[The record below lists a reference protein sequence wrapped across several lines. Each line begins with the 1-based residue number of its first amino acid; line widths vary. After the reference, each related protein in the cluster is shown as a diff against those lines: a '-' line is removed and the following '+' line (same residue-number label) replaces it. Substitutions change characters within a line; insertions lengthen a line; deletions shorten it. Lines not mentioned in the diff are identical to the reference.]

1 MEFGSLKPVL
11 SSLVMPLAFLPL
23 LGVLALVLVAKRKPL
38 GWLLSVVAFGGLW
51 LLSCQGTAVWLARTA
66 LPQYPPV
73 TASQLKT
80 ARVQAIVVLGGGT
93 FPDAPEYG
101 TAQPGPSTAARLR
114 YGIWLSKQSGLPVA
128 FSGGSG
134 WAASAN
140 ANANAKSSEA
150 EVAARVATED
160 YGFTLRWVE
169 NRSRDTAENAQMVAP
184 LLKRDGVQRIALVT
198 DALHMARAMAEFERT
213 DLVITAAPTGYV
225 LPTKSGV
232 LQWIPSTDGLS
243 SSTRLIHELLGLM
256 TIKLR

>member
-11 SSLVMPLAFLPL
+11 SGLVMPLAFLPL
-23 LGVLALVLVAKRKPL
+23 LGLLGLVLVAKRKRI
-38 GWLLSVVAFGGLW
+38 GWLVSVVALGGLW

-66 LPQYPPV
+66 LPQYPPA

-80 ARVQAIVVLGGGT
+80 AQVQAIVVLGGGT

-101 TAQPGPSTAARLR
+101 LAQPGPSTAARLR
-114 YGIWLSKQSGLPVA
+114 YGIWLAKQSGLPVA

-134 WAASAN
+134 WAAGAT
-140 ANANAKSSEA
+140 AKSSEA

-213 DLVITAAPTGYV
+213 GLVITPAPTGYV

-232 LQWIPSTDGLS
+232 LQWLPSTDGLS
-243 SSTRLIHELLGLM
+243 GSTRLIHELLGM
-256 TIKLR
+256 ATTQLR